1 MRDRNGKFKVKFRGI
16 RGSHPVS
23 SPEVIKYGGNTSC
36 VEVCVNGY
44 TIILDAG
51 TGVIKL
57 GNELVREYLSSGSS
71 NINRTPVN
79 ALLLFSHAHHD
90 HIQGFPFFKP
100 LYVNS
105 SKIYLYG
112 AMSVGYSFKDVITQS
127 MGSAFFPIDLHE
139 LAADLT
145 IQNIKDTDKIVLHPD
160 YEEPVL
166 VKNWKHSQEVFP
178 EDAVVI
184 TCLKSYAHPKDGVM
198 LYKIS
203 YMGKNVVYASD
214 KESYIGGDLKLIA
227 FASHTDLL
235 IHDSQYTQE
244 EYSSPIMPKQGF
256 GHSTPEMAIET
267 ARLCNAKR
275 LALYHLDPSYED
287 KLIERIEQNA
297 QKQLKHAFVP
307 NEGLE
312 IDLI

>member
-1 MRDRNGKFKVKFRGI
+1 MKNHNGKFKVKFRGI

-23 SPEVIKYGGNTSC
+23 SAEVIKYGGNTSC

-57 GNELVREYLSSGSS
+57 GNELLREYLASGSS
-71 NINRTPVN
+71 NETRDPINAV
-79 ALLLFSHAHHD
+79 LLFSHAHHD

-100 LYVNS
+100 LYLNS
-105 SKIYLYG
+105 SKIFVYG

-139 LAADLT
+139 LAAELT
-145 IQNIKDTDKIVLHPD
+145 IENIKDIDKIVLHPD
-160 YEEPVL
+160 YEEPKL
-166 VKNWKHSQEVFP
+166 IRNYKYNPEVYP
-178 EDAVVI
+178 EDAVII
-184 TCLKSYAHPKDGVM
+184 TSLKSYAHPKDGVM

-203 YMGKNVVYASD
+203 YMGKNIVYASD

-256 GHSTPEMAIET
+256 GHSTPEMAVET
-267 ARLCNAKR
+267 ARLCNAKK
-275 LALYHLDPSYED
+275 LALFHLDPSYED
-287 KLIERIEQNA
+287 KFIERIEQNA
-297 QKQLKHAFVP
+297 QKLLKQAFVP
-307 NEGLE
+307 SEGLE
-312 IDLI
+312 IDII